1 MESILIS
8 VPPYIARAFNNA
20 DDDKK
25 RNAEIYIN
33 TFLNE
38 IFSEEPANERLFK
51 TMKKASDEAKGNGFT
66 TDVMNELLKD
76 DE

>member
-20 DDDKK
+20 DEDKK

-38 IFSEEPANERLFK
+38 IFSDEPANKRLFN
-51 TMKKASDEAKGNGFT
+51 TMKKATDEAKQNGFT
-66 TDVMNELLKD
+66 TDMMDELLKD